1 MAKRYDL
8 VSPRE
13 SNGKTYYTKVGVMW
27 PMDRGGFSLTF
38 EALPIPSLN
47 RDGKLEVRVLA
58 FEPRDGER
66 AGGGGAG
73 RGRDDIDDDA
83 SVPF

>member
-8 VSPRE
+8 VTPRE
-13 SNGKTYYTKVGVMW
+13 SNGKTFYTKVGVMW

-38 EALPIPSLN
+38 EALPIPSIN

-58 FEPRDGER
+58 FEPRDDDR
-66 AGGGGAG
+66 PARGGVAPS
-73 RGRDDIDDDA
+73 RDDLNDD
-83 SVPF
+83 VPF

>member
-8 VSPRE
+8 VTPRE
-13 SNGKTYYTKVGVMW
+13 SNGKTFYTKVGVMW

-38 EALPIPSLN
+38 EALPIPSTN

-58 FEPRDGER
+58 FEPRDDAQPARSGR
-66 AGGGGAG
+66 APS
-73 RGRDDIDDDA
+73 RDDLDDDM